1 MTRPRVA
8 VMLRHGLAME
18 PEAAGIES
26 AIDRALEQ
34 GIRTP
39 DLGGA
44 STTEDVTSA
53 VLASL

>member
-1 MTRPRVA
+1 
-8 VMLRHGLAME
+8 ME
-18 PEAAGIES
+18 TEAARIES

-39 DLGGA
+39 DLGGD
-44 STTEDVTSA
+44 STTEDVTRT